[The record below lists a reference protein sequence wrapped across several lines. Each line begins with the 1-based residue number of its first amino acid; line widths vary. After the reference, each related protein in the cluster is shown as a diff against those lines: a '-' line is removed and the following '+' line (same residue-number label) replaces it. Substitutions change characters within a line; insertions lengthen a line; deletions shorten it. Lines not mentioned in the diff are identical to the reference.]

1 MRNIQPP
8 EYSGLDSN
16 REALDWMA
24 RGDAFYARYARWLYV
39 VDGKLNAVFF
49 VFFFFGGFLPTENFY
64 LFSVGFPLPKTD
76 RNRESTRCCSVVFFS
91 VPHHKLIT
99 PRYSYETSGT
109 D

>member
-39 VDGKLNAVFF
+39 VDGKLNAVFLSF
-49 VFFFFGGFLPTENFY
+49 FFRWVFTHRKLLPFLGRFSVAENRPKPGIDSVFFGRFFLCPPPQADNA
-64 LFSVGFPLPKTD
+64 
-76 RNRESTRCCSVVFFS
+76 
-91 VPHHKLIT
+91 
-99 PRYSYETSGT
+99 
-109 D
+109 

>member
-49 VFFFFGGFLPTENFY
+49 VFFF
-64 LFSVGFPLPKTD
+64 SVGFYPPKTFTFS
-76 RNRESTRCCSVVFFS
+76 RFS
-91 VPHHKLIT
+91 VAENRPKPGIDSMFFGRFFLF
-99 PRYSYETSGT
+99 PPPQA
-109 D
+109 DNA

>member
-49 VFFFFGGFLPTENFY
+49 VFFF
-64 LFSVGFPLPKTD
+64 SVGFYPPKTFTFS
-76 RNRESTRCCSVVFFS
+76 RSVFRCRKPTETGNRLGVFRSFFS
-91 VPHHKLIT
+91 LSPT
-99 PRYSYETSGT
+99 TS
-109 D
+109 